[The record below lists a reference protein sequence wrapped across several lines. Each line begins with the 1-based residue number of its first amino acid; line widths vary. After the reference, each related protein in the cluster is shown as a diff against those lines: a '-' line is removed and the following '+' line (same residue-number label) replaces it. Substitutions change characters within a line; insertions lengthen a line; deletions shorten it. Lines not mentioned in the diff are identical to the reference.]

1 MKVHFEKSLLKGD
14 EASNV
19 DVWRERAL
27 DRGTHQCRDQEMWEL
42 SEEQGRDQ
50 HGLYNILIKGAIFI
64 GD

>member
-19 DVWRERAL
+19 DVWRKRAP

-42 SEEQGRDQ
+42 SEEQCRDQ
-50 HGLYNILIKGAIFI
+50 HGKSSGQVC
-64 GD
+64 GKWGQG